1 MKTTPF
7 WRGGGHGGRFRRDQP
22 FQTSQPYQPI
32 ETFRPFRTI
41 TSFSDFSVISR
52 NFGHLRH
59 FETIGIPLSNRFVQ
73 TRFTR
78 DVRRLRSNSMANTTK
93 QLTGIDRQKLDR
105 FRAEMAKLGVKIP
118 EGDDVEINAMFGV
131 KMHATY
137 EEAIET
143 LTLELID
150 KPIFVPESQVWSFI
164 DSGASKID
172 N

>member
-1 MKTTPF
+1 
-7 WRGGGHGGRFRRDQP
+7 
-22 FQTSQPYQPI
+22 
-32 ETFRPFRTI
+32 
-41 TSFSDFSVISR
+41 
-52 NFGHLRH
+52 
-59 FETIGIPLSNRFVQ
+59 
-73 TRFTR
+73 
-78 DVRRLRSNSMANTTK
+78 MANTTK